1 MPTKLSIQ
9 RLSERVDR
17 LLDRL
22 SPTPEYCVITCQ
34 ASWSS
39 AQMRE
44 AWERHFAQFPHD
56 RRAKLQITVLRF
68 SPEPD
73 SDPAA

>member
-1 MPTKLSIQ
+1 MPTKPSIH
-9 RLSERVDR
+9 RSNERVD
-17 LLDRL
+17 LLLNRL
-22 SPTPEYCVITCQ
+22 SPTPEYCVITCH
-34 ASWSS
+34 ASWSPG
-39 AQMRE
+39 QMRE
-44 AWERHFAQFPHD
+44 ARERHFAQFPHD